1 MKQHEL
7 NNWNSFKAEIAEE
20 KLNLEEL
27 KSDLKNTGID
37 IKAFVADVKETV
49 RQSYREASKKLAEE
63 GIAEK
68 KALLDKVY
76 ESIACLNRSQLFQK
90 VKDLAEKGHNEALVF
105 CREKTE
111 EDISDDDLRYLLAD
125 FIINEG
131 EGDVNK

>member
-20 KLNLEEL
+20 KVSLEEL

-37 IKAFVADVKETV
+37 IETFIADVKETV
-49 RQSYREASKKLAEE
+49 RVSYREISKKLAEE

-68 KALLDKVY
+68 KAILDKVY
-76 ESIACLNRSQLFQK
+76 QSIADLNRSQIFQK
-90 VKDLAEKGHNEALVF
+90 IKGLAEKGNNEALVF

-111 EDISDDDLRYLLAD
+111 DDISDEDLRYLLAD

-131 EGDVNK
+131 EGDVNR